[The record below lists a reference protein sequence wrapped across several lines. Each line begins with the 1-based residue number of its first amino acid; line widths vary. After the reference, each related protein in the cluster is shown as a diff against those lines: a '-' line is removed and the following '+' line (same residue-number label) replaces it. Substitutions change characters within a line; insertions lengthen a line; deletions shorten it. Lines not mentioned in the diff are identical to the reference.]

1 MGTAVRSYGA
11 RRTAA
16 AVLLMASLGVAG
28 CGAAGQGGTE
38 QASAERS
45 DSGAARGDSGPA
57 RGEQGMVGP
66 KAPGAAESADG
77 KAGTGSG
84 SSGKPAP
91 VATAQIIR
99 TASLTVEAADVPG
112 ALAQARTAAKGVGG
126 YVGDETTD
134 RDGEGRERSRVELR
148 VPPEAYDG
156 LLDRL
161 SRLGTLKKRQVSAK
175 DVTDQVVDTGSRIKS
190 QQASVARVRALMD
203 KATSIGDIVTLES
216 ELSRRQSEL
225 ESLQARLKSLQEQT
239 GMATVTLVLQEP
251 DAAADDDGT
260 SFGEALSGGW
270 DAFTEGLR
278 RLLVAVG
285 ASLPFLA
292 AGALVFVLWQV
303 LRGWVLRGRRTRSS
317 DAAAAQAREE
327 SAETARENSAETAR
341 KGDEPGDR

>member
-11 RRTAA
+11 RRAA
-16 AVLLMASLGVAG
+16 AAALLVASLGVAG

-45 DSGAARGDSGPA
+45 DSGGARSGSGPA

-91 VATAQIIR
+91 VATAQIVR

-190 QQASVARVRALMD
+190 QQASVARVRALME

-270 DAFTEGLR
+270 DAFTEGVR

-285 ASLPFLA
+285 ASLPFLV

-303 LRGWVLRGRRTRSS
+303 LRGWVSRGRSARRTRSS
-317 DAAAAQAREE
+317 EAATAPAQG
-327 SAETARENSAETAR
+327 NSAETAR